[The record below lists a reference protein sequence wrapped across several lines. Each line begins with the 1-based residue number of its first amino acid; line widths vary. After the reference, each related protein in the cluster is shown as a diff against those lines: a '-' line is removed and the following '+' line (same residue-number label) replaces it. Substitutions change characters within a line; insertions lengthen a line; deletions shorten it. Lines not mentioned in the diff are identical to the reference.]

1 MNSKKYYEAIV
12 DKKKLDL
19 REEKNMY
26 LITNAN
32 IITES
37 GILKDS
43 EIIVR
48 DGYIEKIGS
57 AGELDRKAVNEIIDA
72 EGGYLAPGFVD
83 IHSDYIETMAAP
95 RPTSMMDFKMSLRE
109 TEKILV
115 NQGITTMFHS
125 LSLYKRD
132 DFSFK
137 PIRFTENV
145 RKLMNAIEETHNNKH
160 LIRHRFHARFEIDN
174 VDEVENLKTYI
185 KDGKVHLISFMDHSP
200 GQGQYR
206 NLEIYRNTLKGYRDL
221 SDKEVDTIIDEH
233 NKEKC
238 TIETINDIAKLA
250 HLKKISVASH
260 DDDSSEKIELV
271 SNIGAKISEF
281 PITMNVAKEAKKAGM
296 YTMVGAPNVLMGGSH
311 SGNLSAAEAIQMETA
326 DILCSD
332 YYPPAMLHAVFTLHE
347 KHGQELHKMFNLV
360 TINPAKAVNM
370 DDTIGSIKEGKKADL
385 LIIKKIE
392 GDFPVITTVLVDGK
406 VISRIHYRI

>member
-1 MNSKKYYEAIV
+1 
-12 DKKKLDL
+12 
-19 REEKNMY
+19 
-26 LITNAN
+26 
-32 IITES
+32 
-37 GILKDS
+37 
-43 EIIVR
+43 
-48 DGYIEKIGS
+48 
-57 AGELDRKAVNEIIDA
+57 
-72 EGGYLAPGFVD
+72 
-83 IHSDYIETMAAP
+83 
-95 RPTSMMDFKMSLRE
+95 
-109 TEKILV
+109 
-115 NQGITTMFHS
+115 
-125 LSLYKRD
+125 
-132 DFSFK
+132 
-137 PIRFTENV
+137 
-145 RKLMNAIEETHNNKH
+145 
-160 LIRHRFHARFEIDN
+160 

-233 NKEKC
+233 NNKEKC